1 MKKILLVVLA
11 IVSLTSLVACSGEK
25 SKSYDIDINQCVS
38 DLKEGLS
45 LTPDY
50 TFVTD
55 YDIIEKDN
63 NLTISIVVEDYTDPD
78 KALDFADTV
87 VRQLNHYAQLQDS
100 SIESSSADNYGGLY
114 KEYTTLVGVSPQSKI
129 SEQNEWFVYGS
140 IGNGNVKLKLNKN
153 YQ

>member
-1 MKKILLVVLA
+1 MKKILLAVLA
-11 IVSLTSLVACSGEK
+11 VFSLTFLVACGSEN
-25 SKSYDIDINQCVS
+25 SKDYDIDINQCVS

-55 YDIIEKDN
+55 YNIIAEDN
-63 NLTISIVVEDYTDPD
+63 NLTISIVVEDLTDPN

-87 VRQLNHYAQLQDS
+87 VRQLNHYAQMQDS
-100 SIESSSADNYGGLY
+100 SIESCTTDNYGGLY
-114 KEYTTLVGVSPQSKI
+114 KQYTTLIGVSPLSKI
-129 SEQNEWFVYGS
+129 KEQNDWFVYGS
-140 IGNGNVKLKLNKN
+140 IGNGNVKLKLNDK